1 LPLAQ
6 DATQMNDTAA
16 QPSPPNQS
24 AVEVHIA
31 PAPFRRQRFG
41 GIVQRRDWQYPVLLS
56 VVLIAVVA
64 TTLLWRYQPGAID
77 YTAGEVATQ
86 TVKAN
91 RTVQYVSLIKTNEA
105 RRAAIEDPANIV
117 MAQDPRVP
125 DTQAQKLETFLT
137 AVENAKRDPTLG
149 PTQFRDRLTPVA
161 PPGLPAYD
169 IDTLFRLDDA
179 SRLRVENAARQTLRT
194 TLTDRK
200 IPAGGE
206 TAAQLQMNVTSAD
219 ALSATES
226 GVALDLAR
234 AYIVTNLTENSAET
248 RARQQQAVAAVPDVK
263 VTVLENEVIVREG
276 DLVTPEAVEKLES
289 LGLGAPKLNVQR
301 IVGVLGLTL
310 SMVGIVAL
318 FLWKTTA
325 GEWRR
330 NRALLLLFAL
340 ITPVVL
346 ARLLLPGHLLLPY
359 LFPVAGVCMVL
370 ALLLN
375 LELAIA
381 STVFLAVIC
390 ANLSDQSLALGAMF
404 LVTGLIGVVLA
415 DRAQS
420 TVAFLWSA
428 AAIGVVGSISAVSWR
443 LLTPP
448 VDALGIMQRIGFAF
462 INGVLSAGVA
472 FIGVTMLARL
482 FGIVTPFQLLE
493 LAHPRQP
500 LLRRLAQDAPG
511 TYYHSMI
518 VGNLAEKAVEEIGG
532 DPLLTRVAVFYHD
545 IGKSLHPAYFIENQA
560 NMRNIHDTLD
570 PYTSA
575 RVIIAHVTDGVAMAE
590 EANLP
595 RQIVD
600 VIAQHHGTT
609 RTEVFYQ
616 KAKEHDGDGVD
627 AGLFRYPGPIPQT
640 KEAAV
645 VMLADATE
653 AATRAANRAGRLNV
667 DGSAAK
673 EGDVEAARTAAIR
686 GIVERI
692 VQDRLKTGQLAAAPL
707 TLRDLDVIQHT
718 FVSVLDGMYHPRI
731 DYPTP
736 AEPPPAPEPVTVG
749 ATPTEGVI
757 VLPATTPARRGA

>member
-1 LPLAQ
+1 MNEPLPQPNHEHPLEVEI
-6 DATQMNDTAA
+6 AA
-16 QPSPPNQS
+16 
-24 AVEVHIA
+24 
-31 PAPFRRQRFG
+31 APFRRPRFG
-41 GIVQRRDWQYPVLLS
+41 MLRRSEWHYSAILS
-56 VVLIAVVA
+56 VILLAVVA

-77 YTAGEVATQ
+77 LTAGQVATQ

-91 RTVQYVSLIKTNEA
+91 RTVQYVSAIKTNDA
-105 RRAAIEDPANIV
+105 RRAALEDPANIV
-117 MAQDPRVP
+117 YAQDPRVVE
-125 DTQAQKLETFLT
+125 TQAQKLENFIT
-137 AVENAKRDPTLG
+137 AIEAARRDTTLG
-149 PTQFRDRLTPVA
+149 PAQFRDRLIPAA

-169 IDTLFRLDDA
+169 LDSLYRLDDA

-200 IPAGGE
+200 IPTGGE
-206 TAAQLQMNVTSAD
+206 PAAQLQMNVTSAD

-234 AYIVTNLTENSAET
+234 AYVVANMTQNAAET

-289 LGLGAPKLNVQR
+289 LGLGAPKLTVQR
-301 IVGVLGLTL
+301 VIGLFGLTASL
-310 SMVGIVAL
+310 VGIVAV

-325 GEWRR
+325 GRLRR
-330 NRALLLLFAL
+330 NQALLLLFAL
-340 ITPVVL
+340 VMPVIFSRFVL
-346 ARLLLPGHLLLPY
+346 TGHAVVPY
-359 LFPVAGVCMVL
+359 LFPVAGVSMVL
-370 ALLLN
+370 VLLLN
-375 LELAIA
+375 TELAMA
-381 STVFLAVIC
+381 ATVFLAVFC
-390 ANLSDQSLALGAMF
+390 TYFADQSLSLAAMF
-404 LVTGLIGVVLA
+404 LVSGLIAVVLA
-415 DRAQS
+415 ERAQT

-428 AAIGVVGSISAVSWR
+428 AAIGAAGAISAVSWR

-448 VDALGIMQRIGFAF
+448 VDALGIAQRVGFAF
-462 INGVLSAGVA
+462 GNGVLSAGVA

-482 FGIVTPFQLLE
+482 FGIITPFQLLE

-500 LLRRLAQDAPG
+500 LLKRLAQDAPG

-545 IGKSLHPAYFIENQA
+545 IGKALHPTYFIENQA

-575 RVIIAHVTDGVAMAE
+575 RIIIAHVADGVAMAE
-590 EANLP
+590 EAHLP
-595 RQIVD
+595 RPIID

-616 KAKEHDGDGVD
+616 KAKEHDGDAVD
-627 AGLFRYPGPIPQT
+627 AALFRYPGPIPQT

-645 VMLADATE
+645 IMLADATE

-667 DGSAAK
+667 DAGAVAA
-673 EGDVEAARTAAIR
+673 GNAEAARTAAIR
-686 GIVERI
+686 TIVERI

-707 TLRDLDVIQHT
+707 TLRDLDAIQRT
-718 FVSVLDGMYHPRI
+718 FVAVLDGMYHPRI
-731 DYPTP
+731 DYPAP
-736 AEPPPAPEPVTVG
+736 AQPAAPAPEAAELVAIPAGTAG
-749 ATPTEGVI
+749 EAE
-757 VLPATTPARRGA
+757 PATAGHAD

>member
-1 LPLAQ
+1 
-6 DATQMNDTAA
+6 MNEPAP
-16 QPSPPNQS
+16 QPSSPPH
-24 AVEVHIA
+24 AADMRIDPVH
-31 PAPFRRQRFG
+31 FRRAHFRALL
-41 GIVQRRDWQYPVLLS
+41 RRSDWLYPVLLS
-56 VVLIAVVA
+56 IVLTAVVGM
-64 TTLLWRYQPGAID
+64 TLLWRNQPGAID
-77 YTAGEVATQ
+77 YKAGQVARQ

-91 RTVQYVSLIKTNEA
+91 RTVQYVSQIKTNEA
-105 RRAAIEDPANIV
+105 RRAAIEDPVNLV
-117 MAQDPRVP
+117 LAQDPRVA
-125 DTQAQKLETFLT
+125 DTQAQKLEAFIT
-137 AVENAKRDPTLG
+137 AVENARRDTSLG
-149 PTQFRDRLTPVA
+149 PAQFRERIMPVG

-169 IDTLFRLDDA
+169 IDTLYRLDDA

-200 IPAGGE
+200 IPVGGE
-206 TAAQLQMNVTSAD
+206 TAAQLQMNVSSAD

-234 AYIVTNLTENSAET
+234 AYIVTNMTENSAET
-248 RARQQQAVAAVPDVK
+248 RARQQQALAAVPDVK

-289 LGLGAPKLNVQR
+289 LGLGAPKVTAQR

-325 GEWRR
+325 HQWRR

-340 ITPVVL
+340 ITPVLL
-346 ARLLLPGHLLLPY
+346 ARLLLPGHAVIPY
-359 LFPVAGVCMVL
+359 LFPVAGVGMVL
-370 ALLLN
+370 AILLN
-375 LELAIA
+375 LEIGLA

-390 ANLSDQSLALGAMF
+390 ANLADQSLALTAMF
-404 LVTGLIGVVLA
+404 LVTGIVGALLA
-415 DRAQS
+415 DRAHT

-428 AAIGVVGSISAVSWR
+428 AAIGVAGSISAVSWR

-448 VDALGIMQRIGFAF
+448 VDALGIAQRVGFGF
-462 INGVLSAGVA
+462 GNGILSAGVA

-500 LLRRLAQDAPG
+500 LLKRLAQDAPG

-532 DPLLTRVAVFYHD
+532 DPLLARVGVFYHD

-575 RVIIAHVTDGVAMAE
+575 RIIIGHVTDGIAMAR

-595 RQIVD
+595 RPIVD
-600 VIAQHHGTT
+600 IIAEHHGTT

-616 KAKEHDGDGVD
+616 KAKEHDGDAVD
-627 AGLFRYPGPIPQT
+627 DRLFRYPGPIPQT
-640 KEAAV
+640 KESAV
-645 VMLADATE
+645 IMLADATE
-653 AATRAANRAGRLNV
+653 AATRAASRAGRLNV
-667 DGSAAK
+667 DGGAAVN
-673 EGDVEAARTAAIR
+673 GDIEAARTAAIR
-686 GIVERI
+686 AIVERI

-707 TLRDLDVIQHT
+707 TLRDLDVIQRT
-718 FVSVLDGMYHPRI
+718 FVAVLDGMYHPRI
-731 DYPTP
+731 DYPEP
-736 AEPPPAPEPVTVG
+736 AAPPAPATDAPVEVTDAAAEG
-749 ATPTEGVI
+749 ADP
-757 VLPATTPARRGA
+757 TPASVPAGQGA

>member
-1 LPLAQ
+1 MNAPLP
-6 DATQMNDTAA
+6 
-16 QPSPPNQS
+16 QPNPEHPGT
-24 AVEVHIA
+24 VEVEIA
-31 PAPFRRQRFG
+31 AAPFRRPRFG
-41 GIVQRRDWQYPVLLS
+41 AMRRSEWQYSAILS
-56 VVLIAVVA
+56 VILVAVVA

-77 YTAGEVATQ
+77 LTAGEVATQ

-91 RTVQYVSLIKTNEA
+91 RTVQYVSAIKTNDA
-105 RRAAIEDPANIV
+105 RRAALEDPANIV
-117 MAQDPRVP
+117 YAQDPRIVE
-125 DTQAQKLETFLT
+125 TQAQKLENFITV
-137 AVENAKRDPTLG
+137 VETAKRDAAVG
-149 PTQFRDRLTPVA
+149 PTQFRDRLTPIA

-169 IDTLFRLDDA
+169 IDTLYRLDDA
-179 SRLRVENAARQTLRT
+179 SRLRVESAARQTLRT

-206 TAAQLQMNVTSAD
+206 PAAQLQMNVTSAD

-234 AYIVTNLTENSAET
+234 AYIVTNMTQNVAET
-248 RARQQQAVAAVPDVK
+248 HARQQQAVAAVPDVK
-263 VTVLENEVIVREG
+263 VTVLENEVIVRQG

-289 LGLGAPKLNVQR
+289 LGLGAPKLTIQR
-301 IVGVLGLTL
+301 AVGVFGLTASL
-310 SMVGIVAL
+310 VGVVAV

-325 GEWRR
+325 GRLRR
-330 NRALLLLFAL
+330 NQALLLLFAL
-340 ITPVVL
+340 IMPVIFSRFLL
-346 ARLLLPGHLLLPY
+346 AGHAVVPY
-359 LFPVAGVCMVL
+359 LFPVAGVSMVL
-370 ALLLN
+370 VLLLN
-375 LELAIA
+375 TELAMA
-381 STVFLAVIC
+381 STIFLAVFC
-390 ANLSDQSLALGAMF
+390 TYFSDQSLSLVAMF

-415 DRAQS
+415 ERAQT

-428 AAIGVVGSISAVSWR
+428 AAIGAVGAISAVSWR

-448 VDALGIMQRIGFAF
+448 ADALGIVQRVGFAF
-462 INGVLSAGVA
+462 GNGILSAGVA

-482 FGIVTPFQLLE
+482 FGIITPFQLLE

-500 LLRRLAQDAPG
+500 LLKRLAQDAPG

-575 RVIIAHVTDGVAMAE
+575 RIIIAHVTDGIAMAE
-590 EANLP
+590 EARLP
-595 RQIVD
+595 QPIVD

-616 KAKEHDGDGVD
+616 KATEHDGNAVD
-627 AGLFRYPGPIPQT
+627 AALFRYPGPIPQT

-645 VMLADATE
+645 IMLADATE

-667 DGSAAK
+667 DASVATEGSA
-673 EGDVEAARTAAIR
+673 DAARTAAIR
-686 GIVERI
+686 SIVERI
-692 VQDRLKTGQLAAAPL
+692 VQDRLNNGQLAAAPL
-707 TLRDLDVIQHT
+707 TLRDLDVIQRT
-718 FVSVLDGMYHPRI
+718 FVAVLDGMYHPRI

-736 AEPPPAPEPVTVG
+736 TSPAAPAPEAAELVSIPAGAGGEAAPATVG
-749 ATPTEGVI
+749 RTD
-757 VLPATTPARRGA
+757 

>member
-1 LPLAQ
+1 
-6 DATQMNDTAA
+6 
-16 QPSPPNQS
+16 
-24 AVEVHIA
+24 
-31 PAPFRRQRFG
+31 
-41 GIVQRRDWQYPVLLS
+41 
-56 VVLIAVVA
+56 
-64 TTLLWRYQPGAID
+64 
-77 YTAGEVATQ
+77 
-86 TVKAN
+86 
-91 RTVQYVSLIKTNEA
+91 
-105 RRAAIEDPANIV
+105 
-117 MAQDPRVP
+117 
-125 DTQAQKLETFLT
+125 
-137 AVENAKRDPTLG
+137 
-149 PTQFRDRLTPVA
+149 
-161 PPGLPAYD
+161 
-169 IDTLFRLDDA
+169 
-179 SRLRVENAARQTLRT
+179 
-194 TLTDRK
+194 
-200 IPAGGE
+200 
-206 TAAQLQMNVTSAD
+206 
-219 ALSATES
+219 
-226 GVALDLAR
+226 
-234 AYIVTNLTENSAET
+234 
-248 RARQQQAVAAVPDVK
+248 
-263 VTVLENEVIVREG
+263 
-276 DLVTPEAVEKLES
+276 
-289 LGLGAPKLNVQR
+289 
-301 IVGVLGLTL
+301 
-310 SMVGIVAL
+310 
-318 FLWKTTA
+318 
-325 GEWRR
+325 
-330 NRALLLLFAL
+330 
-340 ITPVVL
+340 
-346 ARLLLPGHLLLPY
+346 
-359 LFPVAGVCMVL
+359 
-370 ALLLN
+370 
-375 LELAIA
+375 
-381 STVFLAVIC
+381 
-390 ANLSDQSLALGAMF
+390 
-404 LVTGLIGVVLA
+404 
-415 DRAQS
+415 
-420 TVAFLWSA
+420 
-428 AAIGVVGSISAVSWR
+428 
-443 LLTPP
+443 
-448 VDALGIMQRIGFAF
+448 
-462 INGVLSAGVA
+462 VA

-692 VQDRLKTGQLAAAPL
+692 IQDRLKTGQLAAAPL

-736 AEPPPAPEPVTVG
+736 AESPTAPEPVTVG
-749 ATPTEGVI
+749 ATPTEGII
-757 VLPATTPARRGA
+757 VLPATTPAGRGA

>member
-1 LPLAQ
+1 
-6 DATQMNDTAA
+6 
-16 QPSPPNQS
+16 
-24 AVEVHIA
+24 
-31 PAPFRRQRFG
+31 
-41 GIVQRRDWQYPVLLS
+41 
-56 VVLIAVVA
+56 
-64 TTLLWRYQPGAID
+64 
-77 YTAGEVATQ
+77 
-86 TVKAN
+86 
-91 RTVQYVSLIKTNEA
+91 
-105 RRAAIEDPANIV
+105 
-117 MAQDPRVP
+117 
-125 DTQAQKLETFLT
+125 
-137 AVENAKRDPTLG
+137 
-149 PTQFRDRLTPVA
+149 
-161 PPGLPAYD
+161 
-169 IDTLFRLDDA
+169 
-179 SRLRVENAARQTLRT
+179 
-194 TLTDRK
+194 
-200 IPAGGE
+200 
-206 TAAQLQMNVTSAD
+206 
-219 ALSATES
+219 
-226 GVALDLAR
+226 
-234 AYIVTNLTENSAET
+234 
-248 RARQQQAVAAVPDVK
+248 
-263 VTVLENEVIVREG
+263 
-276 DLVTPEAVEKLES
+276 
-289 LGLGAPKLNVQR
+289 
-301 IVGVLGLTL
+301 
-310 SMVGIVAL
+310 
-318 FLWKTTA
+318 
-325 GEWRR
+325 
-330 NRALLLLFAL
+330 
-340 ITPVVL
+340 
-346 ARLLLPGHLLLPY
+346 
-359 LFPVAGVCMVL
+359 
-370 ALLLN
+370 
-375 LELAIA
+375 
-381 STVFLAVIC
+381 VIC

-757 VLPATTPARRGA
+757 VLPATTPAGRGA